1 MRGYQM
7 VTEIRWWSIKIYH

>member
-1 MRGYQM
+1 M

>member
-7 VTEIRWWSIKIYH
+7 VTEIKWWSIKIYH